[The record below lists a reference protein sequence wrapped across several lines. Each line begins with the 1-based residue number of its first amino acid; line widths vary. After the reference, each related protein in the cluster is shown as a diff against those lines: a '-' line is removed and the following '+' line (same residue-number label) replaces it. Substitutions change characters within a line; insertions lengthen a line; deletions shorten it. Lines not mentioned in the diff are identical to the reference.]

1 MGHEQNYML
10 FASSNFTFNS
20 YLHDIFGFSVP
31 TVYTFRATLQVTV
44 KWQVI
49 WEIIIVLSLYYAAQK
64 MNWRRHSLKGQYR
77 KMLRAD
83 QRVILRIA
91 GWRCWTHWIWVKE
104 YEITLWNIEPVL
116 HVHGEFKR
124 TSEIESEGDAFTGY
138 HPVRLFFSFVL
149 NRFSS
154 SAPPT
159 LCQRARTTITSRSFP
174 PWAQ

>member
-1 MGHEQNYML
+1 MEINGQAESWGMNRITCFSPLAISLLTVLKMKKI
-10 FASSNFTFNS
+10 S

-49 WEIIIVLSLYYAAQK
+49 WEIITVLSLYYAAKK
-64 MNWRRHSLKGQYR
+64 MNEEDNLKGQYR
-77 KMLRAD
+77 KMLKAD
-83 QRVILRIA
+83 QQRAILRIA

-138 HPVRLFFSFVL
+138 HLIPACR
-149 NRFSS
+149 
-154 SAPPT
+154 
-159 LCQRARTTITSRSFP
+159 
-174 PWAQ
+174 